1 MRIQYANLLANVM
14 LSPNHELLFFD
25 ETSFH
30 GWMAKGKAW
39 TRYDQ
44 VIEVPLNKEQHRITV
59 FGAVGTAL
67 KKNMFCELYS
77 TTNGLNLRKFLP
89 LLKK

>member
-14 LSPNHELLFFD
+14 LSPKHDLLFFD

-44 VIEVPLNKEQHRITV
+44 VIEVPLNKD
-59 FGAVGTAL
+59 
-67 KKNMFCELYS
+67 
-77 TTNGLNLRKFLP
+77 
-89 LLKK
+89 